1 MVKDQT
7 ADILGFLGRI
17 YTVPVAYSF
26 FPSPFNNVTSR
37 PSSQA
42 GHGAA
47 SCCSGQTPDSQEC
60 SQLWIRTK
68 APLVSCVP
76 PAPSTWGGGLAAI
89 SSFYTDAW
97 KPGCLWASWNLP
109 CLPLSL
115 CRGLGLRGNEKIGTK
130 MSAQKPA
137 RKRRPP
143 SPRHAGTL
151 HLIIGTPSQRPTVTV
166 TSCPRKAIASSVPL
180 SQASYSKFKEMSHFP

>member
-97 KPGCLWASWNLP
+97 KPGCLCAAWLEMKW
-109 CLPLSL
+109 
-115 CRGLGLRGNEKIGTK
+115 
-130 MSAQKPA
+130 
-137 RKRRPP
+137 RPVGP
-143 SPRHAGTL
+143 FPGV
-151 HLIIGTPSQRPTVTV
+151 LICTPSGLPGT
-166 TSCPRKAIASSVPL
+166 CPAYLCLSVVAWGL
-180 SQASYSKFKEMSHFP
+180 EETKR